1 MALVNSETAKRLL
14 SALGTD
20 SGRKAFLG
28 DGSKY
33 DAVPATKIMKLHH
46 SVGDAVKRIGAL
58 EWDKTRTPAQQH
70 SAGRKISDATVAEIS
85 KTRAELKSW
94 VAKENAAAMQA
105 VEDALA
111 PDIGT
116 AAQVVRSEI
125 RAFVLSKQSDP
136 AFGAELRGLVETDL
150 RFATALFEAPAAL
163 SGMSQERLNTLR
175 LNAAIAHAPEAAE
188 RVRLASEVAELDGKL
203 ASVAAEVPRSFY
215 DGNIEKGMA
224 THVDVNA
231 PLATGE

>member
-33 DAVPATKIMKLHH
+33 GTIPATKIMKLHH

-70 SAGRKISDATVAEIS
+70 SAGRKIAEATVAEIN

-94 VAKENAAAMQA
+94 VAKENAVAMGEI
-105 VEDALA
+105 EDALA

-125 RAFVLSKQSDP
+125 RAFVLSKKGDP
-136 AFGAELRGLVETDL
+136 EFGAELRSLVETDL

-163 SGMSQERLNTLR
+163 SGMSQERLQTLR

-188 RVRLASEVAELDGKL
+188 RVRLAFEVAELDGKL

-215 DGNIEKGMA
+215 DANIEKGME
-224 THVDVNA
+224 THVDVTA